1 MGIISSGG
9 IVRAIKIQITPT
21 TRAAAGVT
29 KTVRRGLISTSTLRV
44 TGLILSRALLKLA
57 CLKPLLHSFF
67 GNQGVRRPNTIWLAK
82 RITIIATMVGTPGM
96 PPVGSNSTKA
106 AASNKGPNPRLPK
119 ASIIAPTVIFSPS
132 VLSSIRSRTPVRLMR
147 SNIMLFPVRG
157 EFANHSWRCSA
168 APFGRRAA
176 NTSSLTGSVL
186 GHQSE
191 QSVLLLRFF
200 AGTDFHK
207 RVKHHGNN
215 KRQKVKHRTVGKQC
229 RKDFARGHLIREQ
242 RDKHRFQHTQG
253 TGYMSDEARNSA
265 HEKYPQHLE
274 VT

>member
-67 GNQGVRRPNTIWLAK
+67 GNQGVRRPNTIWLAN
-82 RITIIATMVGTPGM
+82 RITIIATKGGTPGM

-106 AASNKGPNPRLPK
+106 AASNKGPNPPLPK
-119 ASIIAPTVIFSPS
+119 ASIMAPTVIFSPS

-147 SNIMLFPVRG
+147 SDMVLFPVLG
-157 EFANHSWRCSA
+157 ECANHSFSGC
-168 APFGRRAA
+168 
-176 NTSSLTGSVL
+176 
-186 GHQSE
+186 QSE
-191 QSVLLLRFF
+191 QSVLLLRLF

-207 RVKHHGNN
+207 SIKRHGHN
-215 KRQKVKHRTVGKQC
+215 KRQQVKHRAVGEQC
-229 RKDFARGHLIREQ
+229 RKDFARGHLIRQQ

-265 HEKYPQHLE
+265 HEKHPQHLE